1 MMLQNK
7 KIEKVVPFFKP
18 TIDQEER
25 KLVESVLECDLCT
38 SSKVEELEQEISDFI
53 GVNYTIATNNA
64 TSALHLAL
72 SAMDLKRADKVLMS
86 VNSFVNLPETV
97 RHFDAEP
104 IFIDI
109 ETNGFNIDINK
120 LEEYLESNNSKKLRA
135 LIVSFVAGGIPD
147 LERLYEIGKKYGILI
162 IEDATSALGAMY
174 KDEMVGSLGADMTI
188 FSTNYSNSKAALSR
202 GGFIVTNNERLANQ
216 AKLLRTHA
224 INSSYDVYGN
234 LDYIYDVVDIGYKYD
249 MTELEAAFN
258 LAQFYKTNAFCERR
272 QEIAAIYNEKLQGLK
287 HITLPSFEED
297 HIYTQYI
304 IKVSKNRD
312 AFARA
317 LKEEGVSTG
326 LHYIPLHLLTYYKKK
341 YKLKITAYGNALTN
355 YGQILSLPIYPSMS
369 DDDVSYVCEKIK
381 TLSSSWV

>member
-1 MMLQNK
+1 MLHNVK
-7 KIEKVVPFFKP
+7 NENNIPFFKP
-18 TIDQEER
+18 TIDEE
-25 KLVESVLECDLCT
+25 EIAQIDHVLKNELST
-38 SSKVEELEQEISDFI
+38 ISKVEELEKEVSEFI
-53 GVNYTIATNNA
+53 GAKYTIATNNA

-109 ETNGFNIDINK
+109 ESNGFNIDLDK
-120 LEEYLESNNSKKLRA
+120 LEEYLEKNNSKKLRA
-135 LIVSFVAGGIPD
+135 LIVTFVAGGIPD
-147 LERLYEIGKKYGILI
+147 LERIYEIGKKYNILI
-162 IEDATSALGAMY
+162 IEDAISALGAMY
-174 KDEMVGSLGADMTI
+174 KDEMVGSLKADMTI
-188 FSTNYSNSKAALSR
+188 FSTNYSNSKSAISR
-202 GGFIVTNNERLANQ
+202 GGFIVTNNEELANS

-224 INSSYDVYGN
+224 INTSFDAYGN

-258 LAQFYKTNAFCERR
+258 LAQFYKTNSFCERR
-272 QEIAAIYNEKLQGLK
+272 QEIAAIYNKELEGVK
-287 HITLPSFEED
+287 HIVRPAWDEE
-297 HIYTQYI
+297 HIFSQYI
-304 IKVSKNRD
+304 IKVTKNRD
-312 AFARA
+312 GFARA
-317 LKEEGVSTG
+317 LKEKGVSTG

-369 DDDVSYVCEKIK
+369 DDDVKYVCDKLKEV
-381 TLSSSWV
+381 SDSWV